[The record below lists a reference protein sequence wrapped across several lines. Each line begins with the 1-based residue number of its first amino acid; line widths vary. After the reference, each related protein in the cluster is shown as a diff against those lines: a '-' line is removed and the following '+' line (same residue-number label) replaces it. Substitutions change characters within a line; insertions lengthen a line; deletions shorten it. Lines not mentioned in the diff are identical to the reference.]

1 MPTTCEW
8 IEVNHWPP
16 DSHKKV
22 LASFEE
28 FGERRICPRLRGRR
42 RTAHPGEC
50 HHAPDGVNVQQYP
63 DAPVKSGLFGRRS
76 KTRTGGSPVMEVTH
90 ALE

>member
-28 FGERRICPRLRGRR
+28 FGERRIVIAESWVDREGRR
-42 RTAHPGEC
+42 VWHQDSEWVEAEGGW
-50 HHAPDGVNVQQYP
+50 DG
-63 DAPVKSGLFGRRS
+63 AVKIHENL
-76 KTRTGGSPVMEVTH
+76 PVTH
-90 ALE
+90 WSELPAPPR